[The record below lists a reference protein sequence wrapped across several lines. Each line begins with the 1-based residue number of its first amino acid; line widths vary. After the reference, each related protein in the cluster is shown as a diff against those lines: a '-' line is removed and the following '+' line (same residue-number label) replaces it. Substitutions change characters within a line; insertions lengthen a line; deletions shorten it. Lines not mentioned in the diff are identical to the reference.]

1 MRIDYLQKSSNE
13 SGRTKSH
20 ASPAGQDERQ
30 RVVESARLHRGT
42 VGLGKRR
49 NNHGCKHRFSCRSAH
64 MHSNAVAF
72 QYAYKA
78 RHDEVVN
85 HMYCVG
91 CRSQIQLLVR
101 SLLQCL
107 A

>member
-1 MRIDYLQKSSNE
+1 MRIDCLQKPSNE

-30 RVVESARLHRGT
+30 RVVESTRLHRGT

-49 NNHGCKHRFSCRSAH
+49 NNHGCKHRYPCRSAH
-64 MHSNAVAF
+64 MHRNAVAF

-78 RHDEVVN
+78 VMMKLSTTCTV
-85 HMYCVG
+85 
-91 CRSQIQLLVR
+91 LVAGQK
-101 SLLQCL
+101 SSYW
-107 A
+107 